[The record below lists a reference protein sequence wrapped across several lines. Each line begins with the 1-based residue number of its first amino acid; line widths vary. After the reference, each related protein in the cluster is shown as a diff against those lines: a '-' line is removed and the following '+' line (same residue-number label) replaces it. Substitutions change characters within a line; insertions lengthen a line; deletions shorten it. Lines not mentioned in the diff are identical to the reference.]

1 MRDLRITLAP
11 TNTGTTTDTLE
22 AAVAGWNRIATA
34 LANIATSHT
43 DYSVAAA
50 RRMAGRTLADLET

>member
-1 MRDLRITLAP
+1 MKDLRISLAP
-11 TNTGTTTDTLE
+11 ATTSHHRDTLE

-34 LANIATSHT
+34 LATIATSHT